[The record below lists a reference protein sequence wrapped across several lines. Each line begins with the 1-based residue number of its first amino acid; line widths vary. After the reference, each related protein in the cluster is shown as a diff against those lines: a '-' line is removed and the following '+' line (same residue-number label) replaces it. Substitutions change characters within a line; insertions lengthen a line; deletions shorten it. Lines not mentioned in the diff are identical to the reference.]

1 MFYQKPTRCFY
12 RQITLLLL
20 AILLTACGGDST
32 STPQGSTANS
42 SDNQST
48 PTQTSNSGNQ
58 STPAQTNNSGASS
71 TSTPTPP
78 SPPPAQSSTKR
89 ILPLGDSI
97 TNGGNGFASY
107 RRSLWFMLRNAG
119 NNVDF
124 IGSQHDFAGPVD
136 NSLRD
141 FDLDHEGHWAWEAG
155 NIEQNL
161 AGWLNGYTP
170 DIVLLHAGTNDVD
183 RNQSHDSTIGEL
195 GRIIDLLRNK
205 NPNVVVL
212 VAKIIPMKQRD
223 TSDFNQ
229 FIDAFAASKN
239 TATSP
244 VSVVDQYSGYSA
256 ASDNYDNWHPNNS
269 GEEKMAT
276 QWFNGLQ
283 PYL

>member
-1 MFYQKPTRCFY
+1 MFYQKPTRFFY

-42 SDNQST
+42 TGNQST
-48 PTQTSNSGNQ
+48 PTQTNNSGNQ
-58 STPAQTNNSGASS
+58 NTPAQTNNSGASS
-71 TSTPTPP
+71 TTTPTP
-78 SPPPAQSSTKR
+78 PPPAQSSTKR

-124 IGSQHDFAGPVD
+124 IGSQHDFEGSVD

-155 NIEQNL
+155 DIEQNL
-161 AGWLNGYTP
+161 AEWLNGYTP

-183 RNQSHDSTIGEL
+183 RGQSHNSTIGEL

-239 TATSP
+239 TAASP